1 MDDSRRLTVAVE
13 HEIQSKWVNVM
24 ADSTKELSE
33 TSGQVLAYLRDRE
46 SQHTSDYII
55 RRYIQNCYPK
65 LLEKAQKQ
73 SGESYADL
81 NMWKG
86 TV

>member
-33 TSGQVLAYLRDRE
+33 TSGQVLVLFA
-46 SQHTSDYII
+46 
-55 RRYIQNCYPK
+55 
-65 LLEKAQKQ
+65 
-73 SGESYADL
+73 G
-81 NMWKG
+81 
-86 TV
+86 